1 MKTTLFSKVFV
12 ALTVMATALTSC
24 DKDVFDPSDHDGG
37 VYKSALYSPIAEYID
52 GEAQFTEYAKA
63 LRYSGTFNA
72 LNQSTAGVSFTAL
85 VPTNEAMQDFY
96 TSRGVS
102 SLEEL
107 TPDYVRHFV
116 LYHTLNDSITIDKFV
131 TMSELTNIE
140 GEPMSVWIDP
150 DNAGQALLADQ
161 ARITEMGVPASNGK
175 IYVLSSVLTPL
186 VETVVDRVN
195 ELGNSSIML
204 QALEASGWKKELNTI
219 ADTIVTVGH
228 KTIRKRYYT
237 LLNVTDET
245 FGKAGINSLDALNS
259 KLQSL
264 DTRSLSADSLLRE
277 YVAYHIMQNSYRLE
291 DLGGDE
297 GEVTSRL
304 LGSNARNQIMSI
316 AYDGTVAQP
325 ESRFTFNAQG
335 TPASLVPGACDIKGK
350 NGYVHNLT
358 SWLPVWEPLQS
369 EVIWDLA
376 DYVEIKAMCA
386 NNDMAYAPAEPADKD
401 YKFGLGDNN
410 GVYTYEIGEGGKGST
425 SYVGGVSYVTP
436 KTIKLPSSA
445 NTDIVSGT
453 GYRNDFVV
461 FNVGYMGTVSV
472 KTPVLVKGKYRVDLS
487 YYYATGLNFI
497 RTQGSGS
504 NGGLVS
510 IQFDEDEKGIKD
522 YLNPYKQI
530 PSSVAGFYTT
540 TIFNEVTFDETSD
553 HVFKMIV
560 MDPAASTSSNFYIA
574 FDYIRFVPID

>member
-1 MKTTLFSKVFV
+1 MKTTFLSKALV
-12 ALTVMATALTSC
+12 ALTVMAATLTSC

-52 GEAQFTEYAKA
+52 GEADFTEYAKA

-85 VPTNEAMQDFY
+85 VPTNEAMQEFY
-96 TSRGVS
+96 SRRGVS

-116 LYHTLNDSITIDKFV
+116 LYHTVSDSIAIDKFV
-131 TMSELTNIE
+131 TMNEIINIE

-150 DNAGQALLADQ
+150 ENAGQAVLGDE
-161 ARITEMGVPASNGK
+161 ARITEMGLSASNGK

-186 VETVVDRVN
+186 VETLVDRVTDQ
-195 ELGNSSIML
+195 GNSSIML
-204 QALEASGWKKELNTI
+204 QALEASGWKKELSTI
-219 ADTIVTVGH
+219 ADTTVVEGISQ
-228 KTIRKRYYT
+228 IRKRYYT

-245 FGKAGINSLDALNS
+245 FSAAGIGSLDALRA
-259 KLQSL
+259 KLVSL
-264 DTRSLSADSLLRE
+264 DTRGLTPDSLLRE
-277 YVAYHIMQNSYRLE
+277 YAAYHIMQSSYRLA
-291 DLGGDE
+291 DLAGGE
-297 GEVTSRL
+297 GEVSSRL

-316 AYDGTVAQP
+316 DYDGTVSEL

-335 TPASLVPGACDIKGK
+335 TSASFVRGACDIQGK

-358 SWLPVWEPLQS
+358 SWLPVWEPLQT

-376 DYVEIKAMCA
+376 DYSDIKAAVTSYGMS
-386 NNDMAYAPAEPADKD
+386 YAPATPTDKD
-401 YKFGLGDNN
+401 YKMGLGNT
-410 GVYTYEIGEGGKGST
+410 VYTYEMGEGGKGST
-425 SYVGGVSYVTP
+425 SYSEGVSYVTP
-436 KTIKLPSSA
+436 KSIRLPSSA
-445 NTDIVSGT
+445 NPEIVSAE

-461 FNVGYMGTVSV
+461 FNVGYMGSVSV
-472 KTPVLVKGKYRVDLS
+472 KTPVLVKGKYRVELC
-487 YYYATGLNFI
+487 YYYATGLNFV

-504 NGGLVS
+504 NGGLICLS
-510 IQFDEDEKGIKD
+510 FDGRDDVKD

-530 PSSVAGFYTT
+530 PSSVTGFYHS
-540 TIFNEVTFDETSD
+540 TIFNEVTFDETTD
-553 HVFKMIV
+553 HEFNMIV
-560 MDPAASTSSNFYIA
+560 MDPAASTSSSFYLA

>member
-1 MKTTLFSKVFV
+1 MKTTFLSKALV
-12 ALTVMATALTSC
+12 ALTVMAATLTSC

-52 GEAQFTEYAKA
+52 GEADFTEYAKA

-85 VPTNEAMQDFY
+85 VPTNEAMQEFY
-96 TSRGVS
+96 SRRGVN

-116 LYHTLNDSITIDKFV
+116 LYHTVSDSIAIDKFV
-131 TMSELTNIE
+131 TMNEIINIE

-150 DNAGQALLADQ
+150 ENAGQAVLGDE
-161 ARITEMGVPASNGK
+161 ARITEMGLSASNGK

-186 VETVVDRVN
+186 VETLVDRVTDQ
-195 ELGNSSIML
+195 GNSSIML
-204 QALEASGWKKELNTI
+204 QALEASGWKNELSTI
-219 ADTIVTVGH
+219 ADTIVDEGINQ
-228 KTIRKRYYT
+228 IRKRYYT

-245 FGKAGINSLDALNS
+245 FSAAGIGSLDALS
-259 KLQSL
+259 AKLVSL
-264 DTRSLSADSLLRE
+264 DTRGLTPDSLLRE
-277 YVAYHIMQNSYRLE
+277 YVAYHIMQNSYRLA
-291 DLGGDE
+291 DLAGGE
-297 GEVTSRL
+297 GEVSSRL

-316 AYDGTVAQP
+316 DYDGTVSEL

-335 TPASLVPGACDIKGK
+335 TSASFVRGACDIQGK

-358 SWLPVWEPLQS
+358 SWLPVWEPLQT

-376 DYVEIKAMCA
+376 DYSDIKAAVTSYGMS
-386 NNDMAYAPAEPADKD
+386 YAPATPTDKD
-401 YKFGLGDNN
+401 YKMDLGNI
-410 GVYTYEIGEGGKGST
+410 VYTYEMGEGGKGST
-425 SYVGGVSYVTP
+425 SYSEGVSYVTP
-436 KTIKLPSSA
+436 KSIRLPSSA
-445 NTDIVSGT
+445 NPEIVSAE

-461 FNVGYMGTVSV
+461 FNVGYMGSVSV
-472 KTPVLVKGKYRVDLS
+472 KTPVLVKGKYRVELC
-487 YYYATGLNFI
+487 YYYATGLNFV

-504 NGGLVS
+504 NGGLICLS
-510 IQFDEDEKGIKD
+510 FDGRDDVKD

-530 PSSVAGFYTT
+530 PSSVTGFYHS
-540 TIFNEVTFDETSD
+540 TIFNEVTFDETTD
-553 HVFKMIV
+553 HEFNMIV
-560 MDPAASTSSNFYIA
+560 MDPAASTSSSFYLA